1 MNDRTSQLRDI
12 LQGIHMLNRSVG
24 MRSKFTHG
32 SSLTHSQWLVIGI
45 IARENEVSVKDIHTS
60 LHVSSSAATQ
70 IINSLLAGGY
80 VRKHQDPKD
89 ARISIVSLTVKTK
102 KMLSSIQ
109 ENGLAHMSEIFS
121 TLNDAEF
128 ETFMKLHA
136 KLVAGCQNKK

>member
-1 MNDRTSQLRDI
+1 MNDRTAQLRDI

-24 MRSKFTHG
+24 MRDKLAHG
-32 SSLTHSQWLVIGI
+32 CSLTHSQWLVIGI

-60 LHVSSSAATQ
+60 LRISSSAATQ
-70 IINSLLAGGY
+70 IINSLLSGGY
-80 VRKHQDPKD
+80 VCKRQDPKD
-89 ARISIVSLTVKTK
+89 ARVSIVSLTAKTK

-128 ETFMKLHA
+128 ETFMQLHA
-136 KLVAGCQNKK
+136 KLVAGCKDKN